1 MSYNEERFIG
11 VSTEKNAT
19 VVPRLIWSG
28 FGLSESGL
36 TFLLSLASASFG
48 VTKFIK
54 AGPASIVRNDKWLD
68 GFGTLTFMLIYLNV
82 SCILFTKGLII
93 GRLVDLIQRSKISSL
108 NNLLIFIVFLPQ
120 CLHVSN
126 IVLLTGLQLYQH
138 IIAGIWHSLLLS
150 WHQEG
155 YEHNYKPPCPSADTR
170 LLLLDIWP
178 SEGQWML
185 CL

>member
-1 MSYNEERFIG
+1 MILISSSSIHVSEPFIEALPQLHLLLIIGVMSYNEERFIG

-68 GFGTLTFMLIYLNV
+68 GFGTLTFMLINLNV

-120 CLHVSN
+120 CLHVSS
-126 IVLLTGLQLYQH
+126 IVLSTGLQFTPTHYCRHLVLS
-138 IIAGIWHSLLLS
+138 AALLAS
-150 WHQEG
+150 G
-155 YEHNYKPPCPSADTR
+155 R
-170 LLLLDIWP
+170 L
-178 SEGQWML
+178 
-185 CL
+185 